1 MLSAER
7 ERWRRYVSDRPVRTF
22 CDVACSLLSDMR
34 SEAPGSWAEHTYRLM
49 YRHLFDVDVARF
61 LSELLV
67 EKG

>member
-34 SEAPGSWAEHTYRLM
+34 AESPGSWAEYTYEFM
-49 YRHLFDVDVARF
+49 YRHLFDADVARF
-61 LSELLV
+61 LSELLAGK
-67 EKG
+67 E